1 MKLVWP
7 SSKRVITRCRCRFA
21 PLKRP
26 GCQRIVD
33 PRETRPILCEWVED
47 AYLAL
52 PEQLEPNGRTM
63 RCYPDGAMDGAKDKW
78 LRSRERKKERAREG
92 ERGREGAV
100 TDRIIIENAAIVTM
114 NDEDDVHFDGTLV
127 IEGNRIVAVGGSD
140 VAAGYDQTGAKV
152 IDANGKAALPG
163 MVDLHYHTAIGKG
176 YVDHL
181 DLWEI
186 LQSFWYPMIRAIN
199 PQEAYWAAMASY
211 SESLKAGVT
220 TANDMFRQVPA
231 LARAAVDSGIRVVLS
246 NDVADPEHD
255 LDLLA
260 DNEAAYQ
267 ECHGMGNG
275 RVEVHV
281 GIEWLP
287 LASEPLLVDAR
298 ALADQLGTGIHIHLN
313 ESLGEVELSVEK
325 FSGRRPTEV
334 AYDAGI
340 LGSDCVAAHCVHL
353 SDREIG
359 LMQETGTHISHN
371 PISNAKLGN
380 GIARLPEM
388 LAAGLN
394 VGLGHDS
401 AEGTNSCDLF
411 QVMKWA
417 SLIHRAERR
426 DASILQAPEI
436 LRMATRN
443 GAKALGHETGELS
456 VGRLAD
462 VILVDLR
469 NHHFTPYVSGN
480 QTHLLSHLV
489 FSAEGAAVDTT
500 IVDGRVVMEGR
511 EFKIFDETEVLAK
524 ATESFLTVID
534 RMVIPTEY
542 ADL

>member
-1 MKLVWP
+1 MHTVSFP
-7 SSKRVITRCRCRFA
+7 NSSGPPLARC
-21 PLKRP
+21 
-26 GCQRIVD
+26 
-33 PRETRPILCEWVED
+33 
-47 AYLAL
+47 
-52 PEQLEPNGRTM
+52 
-63 RCYPDGAMDGAKDKW
+63 GAKTAS
-78 LRSRERKKERAREG
+78 LRGARF
-92 ERGREGAV
+92 RQLLSTKTKRGAV

-114 NDEDDVHFDGTLV
+114 SDENDVHFDGTMV
-127 IEGNRIVAVGGSD
+127 IEGNRIVAVGGAD
-140 VAAGYDQTGAKV
+140 AADGYGRAGAKV
-152 IDANGKAALPG
+152 IDGTNMAALPG

-199 PQEAYWAAMASY
+199 PEEAYWAAMASY
-211 SESLKAGVT
+211 SESLKSGVT

-231 LARAAVDSGIRVVLS
+231 LARAAVDSGIRAVLS

-255 LDLLA
+255 LDVLA
-260 DNEAAYQ
+260 DNEAAFH
-267 ECHGMGNG
+267 ECHGMGDG
-275 RVEVHV
+275 RVEVFV

-287 LASEPLLVDAR
+287 MASEPLLVDAR

-313 ESLGEVELSVEK
+313 ESLGEVELSIDN
-325 FSGRRPTEV
+325 FGGRRPTEV

-353 SDREIG
+353 SDREIE
-359 LMQETGTHISHN
+359 LMRETGTHISHN
-371 PISNAKLGN
+371 PTSNAKLGN

-388 LAAGLN
+388 LAAGIN

-417 SLIHRAERR
+417 SLVHRAERK

-443 GAKALGHETGELS
+443 GGKALGHETGELG
-456 VGRLAD
+456 VGKLAD
-462 VILVDLR
+462 VILVNLA
-469 NHHFTPYVSGN
+469 NHHFTPFVPGN
-480 QTHLLSHLV
+480 NRHLLSHLV
-489 FSAEGAAVDTT
+489 FSADGSAVDTT
-500 IVDGRVVMEGR
+500 IVDGRVVMERR
-511 EFKIFDETEVLAK
+511 EFKIFDEEEVLAK

-534 RMVIPTEY
+534 RMVIPPEY
-542 ADL
+542 ANL